1 MHVSAYSE
9 TISDDYFETN
19 FDRQQSR
26 FYNVSAQLPAILGH
40 FSDRFDRRAFHDA
53 HLNLRTPERNC
64 NSSTEFSFCEVEIT
78 DSHISPKH
86 EGPLFQS
93 RSQSR

>member
-26 FYNVSAQLPAILGH
+26 FYNVFGRIPAILGQ
-40 FSDRFDRRAFHDA
+40 FSDGNHRRAIHSEPTTGDQTCISEPW
-53 HLNLRTPERNC
+53 LER
-64 NSSTEFSFCEVEIT
+64 I
-78 DSHISPKH
+78 
-86 EGPLFQS
+86 G
-93 RSQSR
+93 